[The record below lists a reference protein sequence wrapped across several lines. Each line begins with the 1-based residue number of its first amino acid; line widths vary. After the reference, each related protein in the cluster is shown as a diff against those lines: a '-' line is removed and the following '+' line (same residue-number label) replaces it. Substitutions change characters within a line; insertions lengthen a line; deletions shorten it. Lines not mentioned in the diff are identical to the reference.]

1 MTNRQRPAHRQHRTR
16 RAPLVVAAAA
26 ASTLMLVAG
35 CASGTGSPTNLPQ
48 AAASSVAAPADSTA
62 QAILTKLGQTGRS
75 ATEVIEALDQKSGE
89 RQRDVLASVR
99 YDSLVLKDDSG
110 ESRIELPDGQFY
122 LSVAPYVSQTHECYY
137 HSLTTC
143 KGELAD
149 QPVDVTI
156 VDSAGKT
163 LVDGPA
169 RTYANGFVGFWL
181 PRDIEGTITVTH
193 EGRTATSAISTGRK
207 APTCLTTLQLT

>member
-1 MTNRQRPAHRQHRTR
+1 M
-16 RAPLVVAAAA
+16 VAAAA
-26 ASTLMLVAG
+26 AASLVLVAG
-35 CASGTGSPTNLPQ
+35 CASSAESPPSAPQ
-48 AAASSVAAPADSTA
+48 GAASSAQAPADSTA
-62 QAILTKLGQTGRS
+62 QGILTKLGLTGRT
-75 ATEVIEALDQKSGE
+75 ATDVIEALDQKSGE

-110 ESRIELPDGQFY
+110 ESQVELPDGQFY
-122 LSVAPYVSQTHECYY
+122 LSVAPYVSRTHECYY

-143 KGELAD
+143 TGELAD
-149 QPVDVTI
+149 QAVDVTI
-156 VDSAGKT
+156 VDSSGKT
-163 LVDGPA
+163 LVEGPA

-193 EGRTATSAISTGRK
+193 EGRTATSAISTGQN

>member
-1 MTNRQRPAHRQHRTR
+1 MRVTNRQLRARRT
-16 RAPLVVAAAA
+16 PLLLVAAAA
-26 ASTLMLVAG
+26 TSLVFVAG
-35 CASGTGSPTNLPQ
+35 CASGTESPAPPAQ
-48 AAASSVAAPADSTA
+48 GAASSVAAPADSTA
-62 QAILTKLGQTGRS
+62 QGILTKLGLKGRS
-75 ATEVIEALDQKSGE
+75 ATEVIEALDQKAGE

-99 YDSLVLKDDSG
+99 YDSLVLKADSG
-110 ESRIELPDGQFY
+110 ESQVELPDGQFY
-122 LSVAPYVSQTHECYY
+122 LSIAPYVSRTHECFY

-143 KGELAD
+143 TGELAD
-149 QPVDVTI
+149 QTVDVTI

-181 PRDIEGTITVTH
+181 PRDIEGNITVTH
-193 EGRTATSAISTGRK
+193 EGRTATSAISTGQD

>member
-1 MTNRQRPAHRQHRTR
+1 M
-16 RAPLVVAAAA
+16 LAATAA
-26 ASTLMLVAG
+26 ASLLLVAG
-35 CASGTGSPTNLPQ
+35 CAGGNENPAPPAKSAG
-48 AAASSVAAPADSTA
+48 ASVGAPAGATADATA
-62 QAILTKLGQTGRS
+62 QGILAKLGQTGRS
-75 ATEVIEALDQKSGE
+75 ATEVIQALDQKTGE

-110 ESRIELPDGQFY
+110 ESKVELPDGQFY
-122 LSVAPYVSQTHECYY
+122 LSIAPYVSRTHECFY

-143 KGELAD
+143 TGELAD
-149 QPVDVTI
+149 QTVDVTI

-181 PRDIEGTITVTH
+181 PRDVEGTITVTH
-193 EGRTATSAISTGRK
+193 EGRTATSAISTGK
-207 APTCLTTLQLT
+207 EAPTCLTTLHLT

>member
-1 MTNRQRPAHRQHRTR
+1 VLT
-16 RAPLVVAAAA
+16 AAAA
-26 ASTLMLVAG
+26 ASLVLVAG
-35 CASGTGSPTNLPQ
+35 CASGTESQ
-48 AAASSVAAPADSTA
+48 APPAQGAASSIAAPSDWTA
-62 QAILTKLGQTGRS
+62 QGILTKLGLTGRS
-75 ATEVIEALDQKSGE
+75 ATEVVEALDQKSGE

-110 ESRIELPDGQFY
+110 ESQVELPDGQFY
-122 LSVAPYVSQTHECYY
+122 LSVAPYVSRTHECYY

-143 KGELAD
+143 TGELAD
-149 QPVDVTI
+149 QIVDVTI

-193 EGRTATSAISTGRK
+193 EGRTATSAISTGQE